1 MINVDSNASIEDVNF
16 FQLQSKPGQNSVV
29 DVAHTMEE
37 ISRQLKTQAT
47 IELLNVDSLQKQYEY
62 RLLAVDFSEKQL
74 MEITQNVSRILQ
86 QIAEMNRSGG

>member
-1 MINVDSNASIEDVNF
+1 
-16 FQLQSKPGQNSVV
+16 
-29 DVAHTMEE
+29 MEE

-62 RLLAVDFSEKQL
+62 RLLGVDFSEKQL

-86 QIAEMNRSGG
+86 QIAEMDRSGGQYVINKLRKGFS

>member
-1 MINVDSNASIEDVNF
+1 
-16 FQLQSKPGQNSVV
+16 
-29 DVAHTMEE
+29 MEE